1 MRLIDPQAIHIAPES
16 TGGWQTNKLKEPT
29 HHRIQPDIDKMPQA
43 IEPNKEQHQNPYH
56 HPVVPQVRFSTRP
69 PVDLIEHLFKLEQVQ
84 ELDQS
89 QKAPKGAEPFRARA
103 ESGRSR
109 DFSRS
114 TGAVAKAFTGT
125 LFRDSFELLFNHLGY
140 LLFTRIGFGKLNPNR
155 KPRWFSIFYSNL
167 GAKSRY

>member
-1 MRLIDPQAIHIAPES
+1 MRLIDPQAIHIPPES

-69 PVDLIEHLFKLEQVQ
+69 PVDLIEHLFELEQVQ
-84 ELDQS
+84 KLDQS

-114 TGAVAKAFTGT
+114 TGAVAKAFTGN

-155 KPRWFSIFYSNL
+155 KPRWFSIFYSDL
-167 GAKSRY
+167 GARSR